1 VVSRV
6 EMPSHSK
13 PARCRADETRSVVPG
28 SGETGS
34 SPSCTDASE
43 LAADAGCTVPMDGL
57 GVSFPWAGFG
67 LLLLLLLHMDAGYV
81 PNSRASLVR

>member
-67 LLLLLLLHMDAGYV
+67 LLLLHMDAGYV